1 MAGHGKIK
9 TEAGSGGKKGHSN
22 MSHWART
29 EFIKRA
35 ARKAR
40 RAADKTAATKGDN

>member
-9 TEAGSGGKKGHSN
+9 TEAGSGGKVGHSN
-22 MSHWART
+22 MTHWARSA
-29 EFIKRA
+29 FIKRA

-40 RAADKTAATKGDN
+40 RANDKRLAREER